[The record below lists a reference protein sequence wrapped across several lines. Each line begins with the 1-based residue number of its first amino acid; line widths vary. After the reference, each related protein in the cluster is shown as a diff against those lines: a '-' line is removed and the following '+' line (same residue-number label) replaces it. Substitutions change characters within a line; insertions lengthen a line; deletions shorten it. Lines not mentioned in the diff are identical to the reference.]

1 MARRTRLAV
10 LKPTRAA
17 AIVGCIAV
25 VLSGLVLAAAPPA
38 EAAGSITPWSSSV
51 AVGGTFSVTAGGCP
65 QKAIERP
72 DGYTIQQAQLVLV
85 VGSGASERLAAF
97 GEGLGGT
104 RVRFRV
110 PGWVDPN
117 QAAVVAGSCVTT
129 EIQFD
134 EQTGGSTTSTTTFAY
149 ADAPIDITPGTA
161 VPAGPVI
168 TVDRSTAA
176 AGQFITVHG
185 TGCQGADEAEVVLLE
200 GGDLS
205 GRSQIAFAAGS
216 GGTVEA
222 DGSFTVQVA
231 LNGRTVVDGDLMLGP
246 LAEGP
251 YVLIAACAFGVE
263 SDNSVYL
270 ASEPTLVTVDGTNP
284 TGAFDLRVVDGT
296 VEAMGSGCPSG
307 TTVTVSFVGST
318 FDGGGFEEFDRRR
331 VKGMALRSLRDLPH
345 LTTGPDGEIDET
357 VTTTAGADGTW
368 SVSSPAPDGDFDLQ
382 GIATCGDPAA
392 DGFLYVPRYTYRSS
406 PSAELYVDRTS
417 PTSSPTGGT
426 VLIQVGGVCDGEAQ
440 VALVDLEGNVLDESD
455 PIALNDYG
463 LAAGRV
469 TAPDQPGTYY
479 AVGMCDGG
487 LGYGNRYP
495 VFTPAAVSAAAP
507 LAEEP
512 AEGWP
517 SQGPRETYHGKIG
530 PISLPAME
538 TMGMAL
544 GGGKA
549 LGPSELFIP
558 VPRPSGDFAITKLSF
573 DLVDAEGMPVD
584 ASMAHLHHFVITN
597 RSRPN
602 PACPGGTFGLP
613 GQIVGA
619 AGAERT
625 VLKTGDPYGVVVKGT
640 DQWTGVYELMSRSAA
655 DQQVYLSYDID
666 YRRDVENVRP
676 VTSYFGSATGCD
688 TFTWTLDGSGT
699 PDVQSHFITIAK
711 PGRLIGAGGHLHN
724 GASYADLTN
733 DRGRRLCRSEIT
745 YGTEQVGMAM
755 ARGPRDSGTATAT
768 TAVGGIPFEEGPPEF
783 YDDDL
788 VIDRISNCP
797 LAEQLSAGERLRFDA
812 AYANDRPR
820 SGVMGIFTAYVWE
833 GGGPAQPGPGAAA
846 PIPGS
851 PSYAG

>member
-1 MARRTRLAV
+1 MRGRTLAIIGSV
-10 LKPTRAA
+10 T
-17 AIVGCIAV
+17 V
-25 VLSGLVLAAAPPA
+25 VLGSLVLAAAPPA

-51 AVGGTFSVTAGGCP
+51 AVGATFSVTAGGCP
-65 QKAIERP
+65 QTQDDRP
-72 DGYTIQQAQLVLV
+72 DGFTYTQAQLVLV
-85 VGSGASERLAAF
+85 VGAGAAERLAAF
-97 GEGLGGT
+97 GENLDGT

-110 PGWVDPN
+110 PGWVDPA
-117 QAAVVAGSCVTT
+117 QPAVVAGSCVTT
-129 EIQFD
+129 EISFD
-134 EQTGGSTTSTTTFAY
+134 EGTGGTTSSTTSFTY
-149 ADAPIDITPGTA
+149 ADAPIDITPATA

-168 TVDRSTAA
+168 TLDRSTAA
-176 AGQFITVHG
+176 AGQFITVQG
-185 TGCQGADEAEVVLLE
+185 VGCQGADEAQVVLME
-200 GGDLS
+200 GDDLS
-205 GRSQIAFAAGS
+205 GRSQITFATGS
-216 GGTVEA
+216 SATVAANGT
-222 DGSFTVQVA
+222 FTVQVA
-231 LNGRTVVDGDLMLGP
+231 LNGRTFVDGDLLAGP

-251 YVLIAACAFGVE
+251 YVLIAACAFGTE
-263 SDNSVYL
+263 SDDDTVYL

-284 TGAFDLRVVDGT
+284 TGAFDLHVAGDV

-307 TTVTVSFVGST
+307 TTVTVSFVGSAY
-318 FDGGGFEEFDRRR
+318 DGSGFEELDQRTT
-331 VKGMALRSLRDLPH
+331 KGLVRRSLRDLSH

-357 VTTTAGADGTW
+357 VTTTADPDGTW

-382 GIATCGDPAA
+382 AIATCGDPTA
-392 DGFLYVPRYTYRSS
+392 DGFLYVPRFTYRSS
-406 PSAELYVDRTS
+406 PSADLYIDRTS
-417 PTSSPTGGT
+417 PTSSPIGGT
-426 VLIQVGGVCDGEAQ
+426 VLIQVGGVCDGEAR
-440 VALVDLEGNVLDESD
+440 VALVDQDRNVVDRSD

-469 TAPDQPGTYY
+469 TAPDQPGTYF
-479 AVGMCDGG
+479 AAGMCDGA
-487 LGYGNRYP
+487 LGYPDRYP
-495 VFTPAAVSAAAP
+495 VFTPQTVSAAAP
-507 LAEEP
+507 LADEP

-517 SQGPRETYHGKIG
+517 SRGPRETYHGKIG

-573 DLVDAEGMPVD
+573 DLVDTQGMPVD

-602 PACPGGTFGLP
+602 PACPNGTFGLP

-625 VLKTGDPYGVVVKGT
+625 VLQTGDPYGVVVKGT
-640 DQWTGVYELMSRSAA
+640 DQWTGVYELMSRSSA

-688 TFTWTLDGSGT
+688 TFTWTLDGSGV
-699 PDVQSHFITIAK
+699 PDVQSHFITITK

-724 GASYADLTN
+724 GGSYADFTN

-755 ARGPRDSGTATAT
+755 ARTARGRGTATAT
-768 TAVGGIPFEEGPPEF
+768 TAVSGDPFEDGPPEF

-788 VIDRISNCP
+788 VIEKISNCP

-812 AYANDRPR
+812 GYANDRPR

-851 PSYAG
+851 PTYTG